1 MIYIA
6 LIPGVSK
13 LIDSVISKRQ
23 GNQRKHSFLE
33 QSTRQ
38 FHNFFSYLKMFR
50 IQCRK
55 NIAAE
60 DNKKIMNIAY
70 FINIYTNICIP
81 ILYVTRM
88 TQNKNNLINS
98 ILQHGRVV
106 DNNCCVVFPTS
117 RFPYLILC
125 PR

>member
-60 DNKKIMNIAY
+60 DNKKNNEY
-70 FINIYTNICIP
+70 SLLYKYIYKYIY
-81 ILYVTRM
+81 LYYM
-88 TQNKNNLINS
+88 
-98 ILQHGRVV
+98 
-106 DNNCCVVFPTS
+106 
-117 RFPYLILC
+117 
-125 PR
+125 

>member
-33 QSTRQ
+33 QSTSQ

-60 DNKKIMNIAY
+60 DSRKIMNIAY
-70 FINIYTNICIP
+70 FLNIYTNIYTYI
-81 ILYVTRM
+81 ISDENDSKL
-88 TQNKNNLINS
+88 K
-98 ILQHGRVV
+98 
-106 DNNCCVVFPTS
+106 
-117 RFPYLILC
+117 
-125 PR
+125 